1 MRFIFDTNIIIHFVR
16 ESPLK
21 QVVER
26 DFTPFSNE
34 NEAWV
39 SAVVLG
45 EIRSIAMQNKWGTK
59 RLERLNN
66 YLSEFIVLDL
76 NIESLH
82 YRYAEIDAFS
92 QGKHPSLT
100 SNLSARNMG
109 KNDPDES
116 GQALWI
122 AATASLL
129 DATLLTTD
137 SDFNHLDGVFLKVKK
152 VEN

>member
-1 MRFIFDTNIIIHFVR
+1 MRFIFDTNIIIHLVR

-45 EIRSIAMQNKWGTK
+45 EIRSIAMQNKWGAK
-59 RLERLNN
+59 RLDRLNN

-82 YRYAEIDAFS
+82 QRYAEIDAFS
-92 QGKHPSLT
+92 QGKHPT
-100 SNLSARNMG
+100 IPSNFSARNMG
-109 KNDPDES
+109 KND
-116 GQALWI
+116 LWI

-129 DATLLTTD
+129 EGTLLTTD
-137 SDFNHLDGVFLKVKK
+137 SDFNHLNNEFLKVEKLS
-152 VEN
+152 

>member
-1 MRFIFDTNIIIHFVR
+1 MKYIFDTNILIHFVR

-26 DFTPFSNE
+26 EFAPFSPE

-45 EIRSIAMQNKWGTK
+45 EIRSIAMQNKWGEK
-59 RLERLNN
+59 RLKRLND
-66 YLSEFIVLDL
+66 YITEFIVLDL

-82 YRYAEIDAFS
+82 HRYAEIDSFS
-92 QGKHPSLT
+92 QGKHPAIP
-100 SNLSARNMG
+100 SNFSGRNMG
-109 KNDPDES
+109 KND
-116 GQALWI
+116 LWI

-129 DATLLTTD
+129 EGTLLTTD
-137 SDFNHLDGVFLKVKK
+137 SDFNHLEGIFLSVKSL
-152 VEN
+152 

>member
-1 MRFIFDTNIIIHFVR
+1 MKYIFDTNIIIHFVR

-26 DFTPFSNE
+26 EFAPFSHE

-45 EIRSIAMQNKWGTK
+45 EIRSIAMQNKWGEK
-59 RLERLNN
+59 RLKRLND
-66 YLSEFIVLDL
+66 YIAEFIVLDL

-82 YRYAEIDAFS
+82 HRYAEIDAFS
-92 QGKHPSLT
+92 QGKHPT
-100 SNLSARNMG
+100 IPSNFSARNMG
-109 KNDPDES
+109 KND
-116 GQALWI
+116 LWI

-129 DATLLTTD
+129 EGTLLTTD
-137 SDFNHLDGVFLKVKK
+137 SDFNHLEGNFLNVKSM
-152 VEN
+152 V